1 MSLMKL
7 AQITGGTRL
16 RSDVDALQRSYEAA
30 KVLTDIAKTGEN
42 AGSYNVNELLKE
54 LKENIATITGDDSK
68 DVTSLKSLKSAVDAI
83 NDRKVSDYVRLDLA
97 VSNNVLDISTVAEKV
112 PGLDTTKALPVYS
125 TDGKILYDENG
136 NQLTVNMTS
145 GALSG
150 TPSVI
155 DEVETAK
162 KTDGT
167 RVYEAF
173 SATTLRIYPQGTWTF
188 SSVPADAALD
198 NDEMKLVTYQKALD
212 DIVIE
217 LAKDKTLIANVQAL
231 IGEKTVSDQLETQK
245 TALEAKISDAVTTAA
260 NNLATA
266 KTELEGKITEASTT
280 AQTNLEAAERDLNE
294 KITKATTDAQTNL
307 NAAKTELQANID
319 KKFDSASVVTST
331 AAAAE
336 GHTAAE
342 DKVLSEAAV
351 ESKFQAAAAKEAADI
366 AAVKKAAEDGD
377 AALKTAADALTTR
390 VSAIEAAEEQEVTD
404 KVAVTSATAVTAFT
418 LAKKPTAEL
427 VRAFINGVAY
437 FEGEDFTV
445 DRSAKTAT
453 WTATAAAGGFDI
465 TSELTDKMI
474 FVYNTLKA

>member
-7 AQITGGTRL
+7 AQITGGTLL
-16 RSDVDALQRSYEAA
+16 RSDVDALQKSYEAA

-54 LKENIATITGDDSK
+54 LKKNIAAITGEDS
-68 DVTSLKSLKSAVDAI
+68 DVTSLKSLKAAVDAI
-83 NDRKVSDYVRLDLA
+83 NDHKVSDYVRLDLA

-112 PGLDTTKALPVYS
+112 PGLDTTKVLPVYS

-150 TPSVI
+150 TPSII
-155 DEVETAK
+155 DEIETAK

-167 RVYEAF
+167 RVYKAF

-188 SSVPADAALD
+188 SNVPADAALD

-217 LAKDKTLIANVQAL
+217 LAKDKTLIASVRAL
-231 IGEKTVSDQLETQK
+231 IGEKAVSDQLETQK
-245 TALEAKISDAVTTAA
+245 KALETKISDTATTAA
-260 NNLATA
+260 NNLA
-266 KTELEGKITEASTT
+266 S
-280 AQTNLEAAERDLNE
+280 
-294 KITKATTDAQTNL
+294 
-307 NAAKTELQANID
+307 AKTELQANIN

-336 GHTAAE
+336 DHVAAE

-351 ESKFQAAAAKEAADI
+351 ESKLKAAANKEAADI
-366 AAVKKAAEDGD
+366 AAAKKAAKDGD

-418 LAKKPTAEL
+418 LAKAPTAEL
-427 VRAFINGVAY
+427 VRAFINGIAY

-453 WTATAAAGGFDI
+453 WTATNAAGGFDI
-465 TSELTDKMI
+465 TSELTNKVI
-474 FVYNTLKA
+474 FVYNVPKA

>member
-7 AQITGGTRL
+7 AQITGGTLL
-16 RSDVDALQRSYEAA
+16 RSDVDALQKSYEAA

-54 LKENIATITGDDSK
+54 LKKNIAAITGEDS
-68 DVTSLKSLKSAVDAI
+68 DVTSLKSLKAAVDAI
-83 NDRKVSDYVRLDLA
+83 NGHKVSDYVRLDLA
-97 VSNNVLDISTVAEKV
+97 VSNNVLDISTVTEKV

-150 TPSVI
+150 TPSII

-167 RVYEAF
+167 RVYKAF

-188 SSVPADAALD
+188 SNVPADAALD

-217 LAKDKTLIANVQAL
+217 LAKDKTLIASVRAL
-231 IGEKTVSDQLETQK
+231 IGEKAVSDQLETQK
-245 TALEAKISDAVTTAA
+245 KALETKISDTATTAA
-260 NNLATA
+260 NDLASA
-266 KTELEGKITEASTT
+266 KAELEGKITEAGTT
-280 AQTNLEAAERDLNE
+280 AQTNLD
-294 KITKATTDAQTNL
+294 T
-307 NAAKTELQANID
+307 AKTELQANIN

-336 GHTAAE
+336 DHVAAE

-351 ESKFQAAAAKEAADI
+351 ESKLKAAANKEAADI
-366 AAVKKAAEDGD
+366 VAAKKAAEDGD
-377 AALKTAADALTTR
+377 VALKTAADALTTR
-390 VSAIEAAEEQEVTD
+390 VSAIEATEKQEVTD

-418 LAKKPTAEL
+418 LTKAPTAEL
-427 VRAFINGVAY
+427 VRAFINGIAY

-445 DRSAKTAT
+445 DRTEKTAT
-453 WTATAAAGGFDI
+453 WTATATAGGFDI
-465 TSELTDKMI
+465 TSELTNKVI
-474 FVYNTLKA
+474 FVYNVLKA

>member
-7 AQITGGTRL
+7 AQITGGTLL
-16 RSDVDALQRSYEAA
+16 RSDVDALQKSYEAA
-30 KVLTDIAKTGEN
+30 KVLTDIAKKGEN

-54 LKENIATITGDDSK
+54 LKENIAAITGEDSQ
-68 DVTSLKSLKSAVDAI
+68 DVTSLKSLKAAVDAI
-83 NDRKVSDYVRLDLA
+83 NDRKVSDYVRLDLP
-97 VSNNVLDISTVAEKV
+97 VSNNVLDISTVAAKV
-112 PGLDTTKALPVYS
+112 PGLDTAKALPVYS

-150 TPSVI
+150 TPSII

-167 RVYEAF
+167 RVYKAF

-217 LAKDKTLIANVQAL
+217 LAKDKDLIASVKAL
-231 IGEKTVSDQLETQK
+231 IGEKTVSDQLTTQK
-245 TALEAKISDAVTTAA
+245 TDLETKISDAKTEAA
-260 NNLATA
+260 NNLASA
-266 KTELEGKITEASTT
+266 KTELEGKITNAGTT
-280 AQTNLEAAERDLNE
+280 AQTNLD
-294 KITKATTDAQTNL
+294 
-307 NAAKTELQANID
+307 AAKTELQANID
-319 KKFDSASVVTST
+319 KKFDAASVVKTSD
-331 AAAAE
+331 AAAE
-336 GHTAAE
+336 GHVAAE

-351 ESKFQAAAAKEAADI
+351 ESKLKAAADKEAADI
-366 AAVKKAAEDGD
+366 AAAKKAAEDGD
-377 AALKTAADALTTR
+377 ATLKTAADALTTR

-418 LAKKPTAEL
+418 LTKAPTAEL
-427 VRAFINGVAY
+427 VEAFINGIAY

-445 DRSAKTAT
+445 DRTAKTAT

-465 TSELTDKMI
+465 TNDLTDKVI
-474 FVYNTLKA
+474 FVYNALKA

>member
-7 AQITGGTRL
+7 AQITGGTLL
-16 RSDVDALQRSYEAA
+16 RSDVDALQKSYEAA

-54 LKENIATITGDDSK
+54 LKKNIAAITGEDS
-68 DVTSLKSLKSAVDAI
+68 DVTSLKSLKAAVDAI
-83 NDRKVSDYVRLDLA
+83 NGHKVSDYVRLDLA
-97 VSNNVLDISTVAEKV
+97 VSNNVLDISTVTEKV

-150 TPSVI
+150 TPSII

-167 RVYEAF
+167 RVYKAF

-188 SSVPADAALD
+188 SNVPADAALD
-198 NDEMKLVTYQKALD
+198 NDEMKLVMYQKALD

-217 LAKDKTLIANVQAL
+217 LAKDKTLIASVRAL
-231 IGEKTVSDQLETQK
+231 IGEKAVSDQLETQK
-245 TALEAKISDAVTTAA
+245 KALETKISDTATTAA
-260 NNLATA
+260 NDLASA
-266 KTELEGKITEASTT
+266 KTELEGKITEAGTT
-280 AQTNLEAAERDLNE
+280 AQTNLD
-294 KITKATTDAQTNL
+294 T
-307 NAAKTELQANID
+307 AKTELQANIN

-336 GHTAAE
+336 DHVAAE

-351 ESKFQAAAAKEAADI
+351 ESKLKAAANKEAADI
-366 AAVKKAAEDGD
+366 VAAKKAAEDGD
-377 AALKTAADALTTR
+377 VALKTAADALTTR
-390 VSAIEAAEEQEVTD
+390 VSAIEATEKQEVTD

-418 LAKKPTAEL
+418 LTKAPTAEL
-427 VRAFINGVAY
+427 VRAFINGIAY

-445 DRSAKTAT
+445 DRTEKTAT
-453 WTATAAAGGFDI
+453 WTATATAGGFDI
-465 TSELTDKMI
+465 TSELTNKVI
-474 FVYNTLKA
+474 FVYNVLKA

>member
-7 AQITGGTRL
+7 AQITGGTLL
-16 RSDVDALQRSYEAA
+16 RSDVDALQKSYEAA

-54 LKENIATITGDDSK
+54 LKKNIAAITGEDS
-68 DVTSLKSLKSAVDAI
+68 DVTSLKSLKAAVDAI
-83 NDRKVSDYVRLDLA
+83 NDHKVSDYVRLDLA

-150 TPSVI
+150 TPSII

-167 RVYEAF
+167 RVYKAF
-173 SATTLRIYPQGTWTF
+173 STTTLRIYPQGTWTF
-188 SSVPADAALD
+188 SNVPADAALD

-217 LAKDKTLIANVQAL
+217 LAKDKTLIASVRAL
-231 IGEKTVSDQLETQK
+231 IGEKAVSDQLETQK
-245 TALEAKISDAVTTAA
+245 KALETKISDTATTAA
-260 NNLATA
+260 NDLA
-266 KTELEGKITEASTT
+266 S
-280 AQTNLEAAERDLNE
+280 
-294 KITKATTDAQTNL
+294 
-307 NAAKTELQANID
+307 AKTELQANIN

-336 GHTAAE
+336 DHVAAE

-351 ESKFQAAAAKEAADI
+351 ESKLKAAANKEAADI
-366 AAVKKAAEDGD
+366 AAAKKAAEDGD
-377 AALKTAADALTTR
+377 ATLKTAADALTTR

-418 LAKKPTAEL
+418 LTKAPTAEL
-427 VRAFINGVAY
+427 VRAFINGIAY
-437 FEGEDFTV
+437 FEDEDFTV
-445 DRSAKTAT
+445 DRTAKTAT
-453 WTATAAAGGFDI
+453 WTATATAGGFDI
-465 TSELTDKMI
+465 TSELTNKVI
-474 FVYNTLKA
+474 FVYNVLKA

>member
-7 AQITGGTRL
+7 AQITGGTLL
-16 RSDVDALQRSYEAA
+16 RSDVDALQKSYEAA

-54 LKENIATITGDDSK
+54 LKKNIAAITGEDS
-68 DVTSLKSLKSAVDAI
+68 DVTSLKSLKAAVDAI
-83 NDRKVSDYVRLDLA
+83 NDHKVSDYVRLDLA

-112 PGLDTTKALPVYS
+112 PGLDTTKVLPVYS

-150 TPSVI
+150 TPSII

-167 RVYEAF
+167 RVYKAF

-188 SSVPADAALD
+188 SNVPADAALD

-217 LAKDKTLIANVQAL
+217 LAKDKTLIASVRAL
-231 IGEKTVSDQLETQK
+231 IGEKAVSDQLETQK
-245 TALEAKISDAVTTAA
+245 KALETKISDTATTAA
-260 NNLATA
+260 NNLA
-266 KTELEGKITEASTT
+266 S
-280 AQTNLEAAERDLNE
+280 
-294 KITKATTDAQTNL
+294 
-307 NAAKTELQANID
+307 AKTELQANIN

-336 GHTAAE
+336 DHVAAE

-351 ESKFQAAAAKEAADI
+351 ESKLKAAANKEAADI
-366 AAVKKAAEDGD
+366 AAAKKAAKDGD

-418 LAKKPTAEL
+418 LAKAPTAEL
-427 VRAFINGVAY
+427 VRAFINGIAY

-453 WTATAAAGGFDI
+453 WTATNAAGGFDI
-465 TSELTDKMI
+465 TSELTNKVI
-474 FVYNTLKA
+474 FVYNVPKA

>member
-1 MSLMKL
+1 M
-7 AQITGGTRL
+7 
-16 RSDVDALQRSYEAA
+16 
-30 KVLTDIAKTGEN
+30 
-42 AGSYNVNELLKE
+42 
-54 LKENIATITGDDSK
+54 KENIATITGDDSK

-125 TDGKILYDENG
+125 TNGKILYDENG

-167 RVYEAF
+167 RVYKAF

-245 TALEAKISDAVTTAA
+245 TALEAKISNAATTAA

-266 KTELEGKITEASTT
+266 KTELEGKITEAGTT

-336 GHTAAE
+336 GHTAEE

-437 FEGEDFTV
+437 FEDEDFTV

-465 TSELTDKMI
+465 TNDLTNKVI
-474 FVYNTLKA
+474 FVYNVLKA

>member
-7 AQITGGTRL
+7 AQITGGTLL
-16 RSDVDALQRSYEAA
+16 RSDVDALQKSYEAA

-54 LKENIATITGDDSK
+54 LKKNIAAITGEDS
-68 DVTSLKSLKSAVDAI
+68 DVTSLKSLKAAVDAI
-83 NDRKVSDYVRLDLA
+83 NDHKVSDYVRLDLA

-150 TPSVI
+150 TPSII

-167 RVYEAF
+167 RVYKAF
-173 SATTLRIYPQGTWTF
+173 NATTLRIYPQGTWTF
-188 SSVPADAALD
+188 SNVPADAALD

-217 LAKDKTLIANVQAL
+217 LAKDKTLIASVQAL
-231 IGEKTVSDQLETQK
+231 IGEKTVSDQLATQK
-245 TALEAKISDAVTTAA
+245 TALETKISDAATTAA
-260 NNLATA
+260 NNLAAA
-266 KTELEGKITEASTT
+266 KTELEGKITDAGTT
-280 AQTNLEAAERDLNE
+280 AQTNLETAEKDLNE

-307 NAAKTELQANID
+307 DTAKTELQANID

-336 GHTAAE
+336 DHVAAE

-351 ESKFQAAAAKEAADI
+351 ESKLKAAANKEAADI
-366 AAVKKAAEDGD
+366 AAAKKAAEDGD
-377 AALKTAADALTTR
+377 AALKTAADSLTTR

-404 KVAVTSATAVTAFT
+404 KVTVTSATAVTAFT
-418 LAKKPTAEL
+418 LTKAPTAEL
-427 VRAFINGVAY
+427 VRAFINGIAY
-437 FEGEDFTV
+437 FEDEDFTV
-445 DRSAKTAT
+445 DRTAKTAT
-453 WTATAAAGGFDI
+453 WTATATAGGFDI
-465 TSELTDKMI
+465 TSELTNKVI
-474 FVYNTLKA
+474 FVYNVLKA

>member
-16 RSDVDALQRSYEAA
+16 RSDVDALQKSYEAA

-54 LKENIATITGDDSK
+54 LKENIAAITGEDSQ
-68 DVTSLKSLKSAVDAI
+68 DVTSLKSLKAAVDAI
-83 NDRKVSDYVRLDLA
+83 NGRKVSDYVRLDLP

-150 TPSVI
+150 TPSII

-167 RVYEAF
+167 RVYKAF

-217 LAKDKTLIANVQAL
+217 LAKDKDLINSVKEL

-245 TALEAKISDAVTTAA
+245 TALEAKISDAATTAA

-266 KTELEGKITEASTT
+266 KTELEGKITEAGTT
-280 AQTNLEAAERDLNE
+280 AQTNLKAAERDLNE

-366 AAVKKAAEDGD
+366 AAAKKAAEDSD

-418 LAKKPTAEL
+418 LTKTPTAEL

-474 FVYNTLKA
+474 FVYNALKA

>member
-7 AQITGGTRL
+7 AQITGGTLL
-16 RSDVDALQRSYEAA
+16 RSDVDALQKSYEAA

-54 LKENIATITGDDSK
+54 LKKNIAAITGEDS
-68 DVTSLKSLKSAVDAI
+68 DVTSLKSLKAAVDAI
-83 NDRKVSDYVRLDLA
+83 NDHKVSDYVRLDLA

-150 TPSVI
+150 TPSII

-167 RVYEAF
+167 RVYKAF

-188 SSVPADAALD
+188 SNVPADAALD

-217 LAKDKTLIANVQAL
+217 LAKDKTLIASVQAL
-231 IGEKTVSDQLETQK
+231 IGEKTVSDQLATQK
-245 TALEAKISDAVTTAA
+245 TALETKISDAATTAA
-260 NNLATA
+260 NNLAAA
-266 KTELEGKITEASTT
+266 KTELEGKITDAGTT
-280 AQTNLEAAERDLNE
+280 AQTNLETAEKDLNE

-307 NAAKTELQANID
+307 DTAKTELQANID

-336 GHTAAE
+336 DHVAAE

-351 ESKFQAAAAKEAADI
+351 ESKIKAAANKEAADI
-366 AAVKKAAEDGD
+366 AAAKKAAEDGD
-377 AALKTAADALTTR
+377 AALKTAADSLTTR

-404 KVAVTSATAVTAFT
+404 KVTVTSATAVTAFT
-418 LAKKPTAEL
+418 LTKAPTAEL
-427 VRAFINGVAY
+427 VRAFINGIAY
-437 FEGEDFTV
+437 FEDEDFTV
-445 DRSAKTAT
+445 DRTAKTAT
-453 WTATAAAGGFDI
+453 WTATATAGGFDI
-465 TSELTDKMI
+465 TSELTNKVI
-474 FVYNTLKA
+474 FVYNVLKA